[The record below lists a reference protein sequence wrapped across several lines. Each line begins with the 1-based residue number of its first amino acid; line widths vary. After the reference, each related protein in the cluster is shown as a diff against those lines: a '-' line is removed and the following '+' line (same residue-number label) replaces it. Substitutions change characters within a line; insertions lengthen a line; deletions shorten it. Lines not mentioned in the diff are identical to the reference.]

1 MKQDI
6 RKGIKSSFLYKR
18 FAYNSEGFIELMKFL
33 KNENIIEDFFEECD
47 FTSPRLANDLESNK
61 KEISLKKFFLAG
73 FDYSFPFAYSRKG
86 TDFWFSKIFY
96 NKNFIKIE
104 NKLL

>member
-33 KNENIIEDFFEECD
+33 KNENIIEDFFEECN
-47 FTSPRLANDLESNK
+47 FKRPCLANDLNYNK
-61 KEISLKKFFLAG
+61 KEISLKKFFLSG
-73 FDYSFPFAYSRKG
+73 FDYSFLFANSRKG
-86 TDFWFSKIFY
+86 EDFWFSKIFY
-96 NKNFIKIE
+96 NENFIKIE

>member
-18 FAYNSEGFIELMKFL
+18 LAYYQSQGFIELMKFL
-33 KNENIIEDFFEECD
+33 ENENLIYDFCEECN
-47 FTSPRLANDLESNK
+47 FN
-61 KEISLKKFFLAG
+61 KKFFINDLKNNEDISIADFFG
-73 FDYSFPFAYSRKG
+73 YREYSFSFSRSKLG
-86 TDFWFSKIFY
+86 EDFWCKKIFY
-96 NKNFIKIE
+96 NENFEKIE

>member
-1 MKQDI
+1 
-6 RKGIKSSFLYKR
+6 
-18 FAYNSEGFIELMKFL
+18 MKFL
-33 KNENIIEDFFEECD
+33 KDENLIDKFYEECD
-47 FTSPRLANDLESNK
+47 FNKESLINDLESNK

-73 FDYSFPFAYSRKG
+73 FDYSFPFADSRKG